1 MVDLPAYVKA
11 YRKPSGRMFYYYERY
26 RNTDRAW
33 PRVALPFGPQTPE
46 FWRMCDLMK
55 SVDAVR
61 DGDAWAWF
69 WAPPSGRRYPLP
81 SPQGE
86 GGPEAM
92 RLAMEAA
99 ATRESL
105 GDAVDRKTFRALV
118 EAYRAHGSYEK
129 LAPLTKLDYDRHLK
143 TISELWGDDPVADL
157 TTVDAQ
163 IAIDTF
169 QKTPSVARYFRSVL
183 SRLISFG
190 IPRGYSTHNVAQPT
204 EKVEENSQPH
214 EPWPDW
220 AFELFCE
227 HARPSLILPVFSAF
241 YTGQRSVDVITMKRP
256 EGGEISLIARKTK
269 KLVWRPIHSEYA
281 DLIAARS
288 PGTTE
293 ALHLN
298 EDGSP
303 MTLAGFRTAWQ
314 RDLTS
319 VNAKGQPTSASPA
332 KKAAMKRIRDA
343 GLVFHGLRKN
353 AVNTLLEV
361 GCTEAEVSAIVEM
374 SEQMVRHYSR
384 DVNKRRLAISGS
396 LKMEKGWSETRKRI
410 FGKALEPVQSA

>member
-26 RNTDRAW
+26 RNTERAW
-33 PRVALPFGPQTPE
+33 PRIALPYGPQAPE
-46 FWRMCDLMK
+46 FWRFCELLALL
-55 SVDAVR
+55 DAER
-61 DGDAWAWF
+61 DGDAWKWS
-69 WAPPSGRRYPLP
+69 WAPKTGRRYPLP
-81 SPQGE
+81 SPHGD
-86 GGPEAM
+86 GGLEAF
-92 RLAMEAA
+92 RRAMEAA
-99 ATRESL
+99 ETRESL
-105 GDAVDRKTFRALV
+105 GDAADRKTFRALV
-118 EAYRAHGSYEK
+118 AAYKAHNSYRD
-129 LAPLTKLDYDRHLK
+129 LASLTKLDYDRHLK
-143 TISELWGDDPVADL
+143 TIVDQWGDDVVADL

-163 IAIDTF
+163 LAIDSLQNAPT
-169 QKTPSVARYFRSVL
+169 VARYFRSVL
-183 SRLISFG
+183 SRLLSFG
-190 IPRGYSTHNVAQPT
+190 IPRGFNVHNVAKPT
-204 EKVEENSQPH
+204 EKIEHEVNSH

-256 EGGEISLIARKTK
+256 TGGEISLIARKTK
-269 KLVWRPIHSEYA
+269 KEVWRPIHSEYA
-281 DLIAARS
+281 DIIAIRS
-288 PGTTE
+288 PGDSE

-303 MTLAGFRTAWQ
+303 LTLAGFRTAWQ

-374 SEQMVRHYSR
+374 SEQMVRHYSK

-396 LKMEKGWSETRKRI
+396 AKMEQGWSETRKRI
-410 FGKALEPVQSA
+410 FGKALAPAHSE